1 MVDTTMTDMN
11 DMEETEIEVITADD
25 TTQEF
30 DIGVEPQGA
39 RKKEIV
45 HVVKTTSIEYQP
57 SYDDDDDA
65 MEDDDDDEKISA
77 EDADVRDDADMVFHK
92 HSGPVYSIS
101 VNPVDPR
108 IVVTGGGDDVG
119 VIWNREDGNVLY
131 TLSGHQDTVVS
142 VDFNFDGKYAATGGY
157 DGLVKIWEV
166 ATGTLVANLEGPSQ
180 EVEWVCWHK
189 KGNVVLAGSSDGTVW
204 MWLATTG
211 ECMHVFAGHEDG
223 VTCGSFTG
231 SGKMIVTGSSDM
243 TVRVWN
249 PKTGECN
256 HGTSTSLIAFR
267 IGGRTNKTYV
277 NSHGFHE
284 GPVTFIA
291 CHPSQPL
298 VISGS
303 QDGTAR
309 LMQVQTKRILAA
321 FSHEGIDPSVAG
333 TVNDNSSATEN
344 SVECGGF
351 CNTMNWA
358 ATGCLGGYLRIWDL
372 ATNQCRHV
380 CRHPAGVIKLLWHPA
395 QPIVYSCTVEGL
407 VYVWDARTGQLL
419 KTLAGHTDMVLDM
432 TFVPAFDGVPV
443 AGLLTASDDE
453 SVRLF
458 RLEN

>member
-30 DIGVEPQGA
+30 DIGVEPQD
-39 RKKEIV
+39 
-45 HVVKTTSIEYQP
+45 
-57 SYDDDDDA
+57 DDDDDA
-65 MEDDDDDEKISA
+65 MEDEDDDEKISA

-256 HGTSTSLIAFR
+256 HVFR
-267 IGGRTNKTYV
+267 G
-277 NSHGFHE
+277 HGFHE

-321 FSHEGIDPSVAG
+321 FSHEGIDPSVAE

-358 ATGCLGGYLRIWDL
+358 ATGCLGGFLRIWDL

-395 QPIVYSCTVEGL
+395 QPILYSCTVEGL